1 MKNQNAK
8 LENIVDELQEQ
19 NRKMNDFIN
28 KKMLDRADGFEQQVK
43 DYLGQSNILKGNDLN
58 YKSFIGAE

>member
-1 MKNQNAK
+1 MKNEVAK

-43 DYLGQSNILKGNDLN
+43 EYLGQSNILKGNDQN
-58 YKSFIGAE
+58 YKTFIGAE

>member
-28 KKMLDRADGFEQQVK
+28 KKMLDRADGFEQ
-43 DYLGQSNILKGNDLN
+43 
-58 YKSFIGAE
+58 